1 MTPER
6 WAQVEELFHRAVECE
21 PEQVCRLL
29 DEACRGDADLRRE
42 VESML
47 SCQQSAGHHVKAAV
61 RLAIDSI
68 GFPLAGKTVS
78 HYRILNGLGGGGMGV
93 VYLARDI
100 KLDRVLALKFLPEE
114 LASDPQALER
124 FKREARAASAL
135 NHPRICTIHDIDEHD
150 GQIFIVMEYLE
161 GKTLKHCI
169 RGTPLPINLLL
180 DIAYQIAEG
189 LDAAHSLG
197 IIHRDIKPANI
208 FVGERGHAKIL
219 DFGLAKMSP
228 TALNIKTLT
237 ADERP
242 TRAIAPQELTSPGTV
257 IGTVAYM
264 SPEQVRGQ
272 NLDVRT
278 DLFSFGVVLY
288 EMVTGVLPFRGET
301 SGEVFEAIL
310 TRHPTAPASLNPEI
324 PPRLE
329 KIVAKA
335 LEKDRKT
342 RYQSAAEMLA
352 DLKAAKEGLPV
363 EQEQARRSRQILR
376 KRWLRPLMVLLV
388 LLAVVSLGDYLYRRH
403 HQLRQLTETDTLV
416 LADFVNTTGDPV
428 FDDTLKQGLRVQLE
442 QSPFLKILSDQSV
455 VQQLGYMRRP
465 RDTRLTKEVA
475 QEVCIRAGSKAVLVG
490 SISSLGSHYV
500 LGLNALNCQSGD
512 SLGGEQAEADGRE
525 HVLRE
530 LGGAAT
536 RLRRKLGESLA
547 TIKKYDTPIE
557 QATTTSLEALQS
569 YSLGVKAA
577 AAKGGPASI
586 PFFQRATDHDPNF
599 AMAYLQL
606 AAAYYNLN
614 ETDLGSE
621 AAAKAYELRER
632 VSELER
638 LHIESVYYHVNTGEL
653 QRAAQ
658 VYEVWRQTYPRE
670 YVPYLNLGQIHTELG
685 QHEKALA
692 EFREALRLEPN
703 RVFTHTNL
711 AEVYLFLNRTEE
723 AREALER
730 VQAMKLDSPELLGLL
745 YELAFLRGDVAGMEQ
760 QMKAAIGQPGT
771 EEQMLAAA
779 ADTEA
784 YHGRLHKAR
793 ELTHRAI
800 ESARRNGDEETAAGY
815 EIVAALREGEFGNA
829 ELAQQETGVAL
840 AMASGREV
848 KTLAALTLA
857 RAAAGKRSLALADDL
872 NRRYPLDTLL
882 QSYWLPTIRAA
893 VELDS
898 LNPASA
904 VDSLRL
910 AELYDLGIPSTP
922 TNNVYPYPVYVR
934 GEAYVLAREGNRA
947 AAEFQKMLDHPGIV
961 INSPLGALAHL
972 GLGRARV
979 LTGDM
984 AGARAAYQDFLSLW
998 KDADP
1003 DIPILKRAKAEYAK
1017 LLQNK

>member
-1 MTPER
+1 
-6 WAQVEELFHRAVECE
+6 
-21 PEQVCRLL
+21 
-29 DEACRGDADLRRE
+29 
-42 VESML
+42 
-47 SCQQSAGHHVKAAV
+47 
-61 RLAIDSI
+61 
-68 GFPLAGKTVS
+68 
-78 HYRILNGLGGGGMGV
+78 
-93 VYLARDI
+93 
-100 KLDRVLALKFLPEE
+100 
-114 LASDPQALER
+114 
-124 FKREARAASAL
+124 
-135 NHPRICTIHDIDEHD
+135 
-150 GQIFIVMEYLE
+150 
-161 GKTLKHCI
+161 
-169 RGTPLPINLLL
+169 
-180 DIAYQIAEG
+180 
-189 LDAAHSLG
+189 
-197 IIHRDIKPANI
+197 
-208 FVGERGHAKIL
+208 
-219 DFGLAKMSP
+219 
-228 TALNIKTLT
+228 
-237 ADERP
+237 
-242 TRAIAPQELTSPGTV
+242 
-257 IGTVAYM
+257 M

-301 SGEVFEAIL
+301 SGAVFEAIL
-310 TRHPTAPASLNPEI
+310 TRHPTAPARLNPEI
-324 PPRLE
+324 PARLE

-335 LEKDRKT
+335 LEKDPKT

-363 EQEQARRSRQILR
+363 EQDQAGHSRHNLPKRLRR
-376 KRWLRPLMVLLV
+376 
-388 LLAVVSLGDYLYRRH
+388 LAVTLMFLAAVSLGGYFYLQHRRL
-403 HQLRQLTETDTLV
+403 HQMTEQDTLV
-416 LADFVNTTGDPV
+416 LADFVNTTSDPV

-442 QSPFLKILSDQSV
+442 QSPFLNILSDRSV

-465 RDTRLTKEVA
+465 RDTRLNNELA
-475 QEVCIRAGSKAVLVG
+475 REVCIRAGSKAVVVG
-490 SISSLGSHYV
+490 SISSLGTHYV

-512 SLGGEQAEADGRE
+512 SLGSEQVEADSRE
-525 HVLRE
+525 HVLRA

-547 TIKKYDTPIE
+547 TIKKYDTPVE
-557 QATTTSLEALQS
+557 QATTGSLEALQS

-586 PFFQRATDHDPNF
+586 PFFNRATDHDPNF

-638 LHIESVYYHVNTGEL
+638 LHIESLYYHLNTGEL
-653 QRAAQ
+653 ERAAQ

-670 YVPYLNLGQIHTELG
+670 YVPYVNLGQIHTELG
-685 QHEKALA
+685 QHEKALT

-711 AEVYLFLNRTEE
+711 AAVYLFLNRTEE
-723 AREALER
+723 AREALEQ
-730 VQAMKLDSPELLGLL
+730 VQALRLDSPELLGLL

-771 EEQMLAAA
+771 EEQMLAYA

-840 AMASGREV
+840 AMASGREI

-882 QSYWLPTIRAA
+882 QGYWLPTIRAA

-961 INSPLGALAHL
+961 ANSPLGALAHL
-972 GLGRARV
+972 GLGQARAISGNV
-979 LTGDM
+979 
-984 AGARAAYQDFLSLW
+984 AGARAAYQDFFSLW
-998 KDADP
+998 KDADA
-1003 DIPILKRAKAEYAK
+1003 DIPILKRAKAEYAQ
-1017 LLQNK
+1017 LLKAK